1 MKQTNN
7 TNLKNREMKTI
18 KELQDYCEMEG
29 LPLGWTIEELLDYCE
44 DLNDNQIDE
53 LKEFKSLLNK

>member
-1 MKQTNN
+1 
-7 TNLKNREMKTI
+7 MKTLN
-18 KELQDYCEMEG
+18 EMNWVTYNLLQDYCDREG